1 MWKVLCCRLISTPYL
16 SFSSKSPRIRND
28 KRKSWDLMVWQSRF
42 VEISPH
48 IFESENCV
56 VSSRSQD
63 EIRRDKS
70 EWECDVVCCM
80 STCSAVVSTF
90 VERMVKTLS
99 TFSSPIHKTIIISF
113 QVERGWNSWMSST
126 IKDHQSVMWIKNNKL
141 SKWSRI
147 TFKGICVRRDKRTSS
162 LTRRMNFS
170 SCGFDTLIF
179 SPLDYLTSC
188 ECWTSFRVEQWQQTQ
203 CSINLV

>member
-56 VSSRSQD
+56 VSSRRKMKFE
-63 EIRRDKS
+63 EIRVNGNVM
-70 EWECDVVCCM
+70 WFVVCQLAQQSSAPLLNEWWKLCRHFLLP
-80 STCSAVVSTF
+80 STK
-90 VERMVKTLS
+90 R
-99 TFSSPIHKTIIISF
+99 SSSF

-179 SPLDYLTSC
+179 SLLDYLTSC